1 MNMAT
6 KEYNRAYYLAHKAE
20 AAKRNREYYLAHKD
34 EIKAKRLRKVE
45 GADAE
50 EKRRAYLR
58 AYYLAHR
65 EEIRAR
71 QWIYYHTYLS
81 KEAREKRK

>member
-1 MNMAT
+1 MAT
-6 KEYNRAYYLAHKAE
+6 KEYNKAYYQAHKAE
-20 AAKRNREYYLAHKD
+20 TAKRNRAYYLAHKD
-34 EIKAKRLRKVE
+34 EIKAKRLRKE
-45 GADAE
+45 DGEDAE

-71 QWIYYHTYLS
+71 QWVYYHTYLS
-81 KEAREKRK
+81 KEARGKGK

>member
-1 MNMAT
+1 MAA

-20 AAKRNREYYLAHKD
+20 TAKRNREYYLAHKE
-34 EIKAKRLRKVE
+34 EIKAKRLLKEE

-58 AYYLAHR
+58 AYYIAHR
-65 EEIRAR
+65 EAIRAR
-71 QWIYYHTYLS
+71 QWVYYHTYLS
-81 KEAREKRK
+81 KEARGKGK

>member
-1 MNMAT
+1 MAT

-34 EIKAKRLRKVE
+34 EIKAKRLRKEE
-45 GADAE
+45 GSEAE

-65 EEIRAR
+65 DDIRAR
-71 QWIYYHTYLS
+71 QWVSYHNYLT
-81 KEAREKRK
+81 KEARRKGK

>member
-6 KEYNRAYYLAHKAE
+6 KEYDRAYYQAHKAE

-34 EIKAKRLRKVE
+34 EIKAKRLMKEE
-45 GADAE
+45 GAETE

-58 AYYLAHR
+58 AYYISHR
-65 EEIRAR
+65 KEIRAR
-71 QWIYYHTYLS
+71 QWVYYHTYLS

>member
-6 KEYNRAYYLAHKAE
+6 KEYNKAYYLAHKAE

-34 EIKAKRLRKVE
+34 EIKAKRLRKEE
-45 GADAE
+45 GAEAN

-58 AYYLAHR
+58 DYYLAHR
-65 EEIRAR
+65 DDIRAR
-71 QWIYYHTYLS
+71 QWVYYHTYLS
-81 KEAREKRK
+81 KEARRKGK

>member
-20 AAKRNREYYLAHKD
+20 ASQRNRECYLAHKD

-50 EKRRAYLR
+50 EKRSAYMR

-65 EEIRAR
+65 EDIRAR

-81 KEAREKRK
+81 KEARGKGK